1 MARILTGVL
10 LFALTLVV
18 VGCGSSS
25 PMRFEFKVPSGTAD
39 IDIDDGDEAGTSA
52 DVFELDTN
60 DVGKKLRFDWNGQT
74 FYGKMD
80 VYNHTALTRMSVVR
94 VQITGDMVQAIKDY
108 KVVTYVIYER
118 YRDANVRGSAGED
131 SQMRVY
137 DYGDSVTRDALI
149 EQASLNGT
157 VIAVIDFGNAEYLA
171 P

>member
-10 LFALTLVV
+10 LLSLSLVV
-18 VGCGSSS
+18 VGCGSSK
-25 PMRFEFKVPSGTAD
+25 PMRFEFKVPSGTAN
-39 IDIDDGDEAGTSA
+39 IDVDEGDEVGTTA
-52 DVFELDTN
+52 DVFELSTN
-60 DVGKKLRFDWNGQT
+60 DMGKKLMFDWNGQK
-74 FYGKMD
+74 FFGKMD
-80 VYNHTALTRMSVVR
+80 VHSHTALTRMSVVR
-94 VQITGDMVQAIKDY
+94 VQITGDIVQAIKDY

-118 YRDANVRGSAGED
+118 YRDVNVRGTAGED
-131 SQMRVY
+131 TQMRVY